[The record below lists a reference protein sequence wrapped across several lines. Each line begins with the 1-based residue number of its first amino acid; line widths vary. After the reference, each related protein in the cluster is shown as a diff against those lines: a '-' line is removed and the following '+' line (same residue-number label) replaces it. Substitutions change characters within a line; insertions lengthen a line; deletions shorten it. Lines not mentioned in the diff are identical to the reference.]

1 MFGTHQSRTVI
12 TRLNEAGYEAVFVGG
27 AVRDYL
33 LGKKPTD
40 IDIATSATP
49 AQVKSVFSNTIDL
62 GTEHGTVLV
71 IESGEP
77 IEVTTYRTEGTYSDN
92 RRPDEVQFVTSLE
105 EDLKRRD
112 FTINALA
119 LRITGEVVDPFNG
132 RADLSAKSIRAV
144 GNASERFSEDALRM
158 IRAVRFVSVLG
169 FNLEASTKASIS
181 ELAGT
186 IKSLSIERIKAEFD
200 KLFQGMFARQAL
212 ELLAETKL
220 SRELPLFPAQS
231 GAWLQCAPFQ
241 NSLEGWASLMLAGQF
256 DVSKV
261 VKAYKLSN
269 KERTYL
275 KTVRKFFEIRQQH
288 AYTIEDYYEA
298 VFSTLVFVEKM
309 VAAFTDSMPIDD
321 RVMKDEMDSLPIH
334 SKHELAV
341 KGEQLMDWTGKKAG
355 RWLGEAI
362 QAIEHAVL
370 YQVVPNEQNAIKEW
384 FLHEYE
390 CKE

>member
-1 MFGTHQSRTVI
+1 MFGTHQSRRVI

-33 LGKKPTD
+33 LGKEPTD

-77 IEVTTYRTEGTYSDN
+77 VEVTTYRTEGTYSDN

-132 RADLSAKSIRAV
+132 RADLSAKTIRAV

-169 FNLEASTKASIS
+169 FTLESSTRASIS

-200 KLFQGMFARQAL
+200 KLFRGMFAQQAL
-212 ELLAETKL
+212 KLLADTKL
-220 SRELPLFPAQS
+220 SRELPLFPAQHE
-231 GAWLQCAPFQ
+231 AWLQCAPFQ
-241 NSLEGWASLMLAGQF
+241 NSLDGWVSLMLAGNF
-256 DVSKV
+256 DVSIV
-261 VKAYKLSN
+261 VKAYRLSN
-269 KERTYL
+269 KERMYL
-275 KTVRKFFEIRQQH
+275 KTVQKFFEIRQQRT
-288 AYTIEDYYEA
+288 YTTDDYYEA
-298 VFSTLVFVEKM
+298 AYSTLVSVEKM
-309 VAAFTDSMPIDD
+309 IAAFTDLMPISNSAIKEA
-321 RVMKDEMDSLPIH
+321 MESLPIH
-334 SKHELAV
+334 SKHELSV
-341 KGEQLMDWTGKKAG
+341 RGEQLMDWTGKKAG
-355 RWLGEAI
+355 KWLGEAI

-370 YQVVPNEQNAIKEW
+370 HQVVPNEQNAIKEW
-384 FLHEYE
+384 FSHEYE

>member
-1 MFGTHQSRTVI
+1 MFGTRQSRTVI

-33 LGKKPTD
+33 LGKEPTD

-92 RRPDEVQFVTSLE
+92 RRPDEVHFVTSLE

-119 LRITGEVVDPFNG
+119 LRIGGEVVDPFRG
-132 RADLSAKSIRAV
+132 REDLSKKTIRAV
-144 GNASERFSEDALRM
+144 GNPSERFSEDALRM

-169 FNLEASTKASIS
+169 FELESSTKASITALGS
-181 ELAGT
+181 S
-186 IKSLSIERIKAEFD
+186 IKTLSVERVKQEFD
-200 KLFQGMFARQAL
+200 KLFNGLFAHEAL
-212 ELLAETKL
+212 ELLEDTKL
-220 SRELPLFPAQS
+220 SEALPLYPTQQDS
-231 GAWLQCAPFQ
+231 WLQCAPFQ
-241 NSLEGWASLMLAGQF
+241 NSLDGWASLMIAGDF
-256 DVSKV
+256 DASEV

-269 KERTYL
+269 KERL
-275 KTVRKFFEIRQQH
+275 FLQSVQKFYSIRLIRS
-288 AYTIEDYYEA
+288 YTIMDYYGAEC
-298 VFSTLVFVEKM
+298 STLMSVEKLI
-309 VAAFTDSMPIDD
+309 ATLTTRLPIDENTI
-321 RVMKDEMDSLPIH
+321 RNAMDLLPIH
-334 SKHELAV
+334 TKQELAV
-341 KGEQLMDWTGKKAG
+341 KGEQLMEWTGRSGG

-370 YQVVPNEQNAIKEW
+370 YQVTPNDHNSIKEW